1 MAFITAKPDDPLVG
15 AGEDVAVA
23 GAPVGAGEDVAV
35 VGAPAV
41 VVETGVV
48 VVEAGVALEA
58 GAAVEVV
65 LEKAVIPG
73 VGSLWV
79 SLVEPDAFR

>member
-23 GAPVGAGEDVAV
+23 
-35 VGAPAV
+35 GAPAV